1 MIYIYD
7 LIYMESKKKLFP
19 KQIDLTC
26 HPNKAGSARSNN
38 VP

>member
-7 LIYMESKKKLFP
+7 LIYMESKKIIP
-19 KQIDLTC
+19 ETNCLTC